1 MTIKPS
7 HIIDMPIINKDYVEV
22 RPVSY
27 KDLKDI
33 VGNFHKHNIEPQG
46 HKFSLGIFR
55 KKLDDFVAGDDFQN
69 MHDWIILGEYNC
81 ENDEALVEFYDDD
94 LCCDMNYSNKYD
106 AYVLN
111 LGGDFVYARPKD
123 ENVLLGVASVG
134 NPTSPKLMDGN
145 TLEITRV
152 CFVDSNNRIGFDDQL
167 PQFSKEHASPI
178 PSMFVSAII
187 KKTKELGYKKL
198 ITFTR
203 INELAKYLKA
213 VGFKIAFTQTR
224 IKKWK
229 SKNADRLYNKSAPSL
244 KNRWELELV

>member
-1 MTIKPS
+1 
-7 HIIDMPIINKDYVEV
+7 
-22 RPVSY
+22 
-27 KDLKDI
+27 
-33 VGNFHKHNIEPQG
+33 
-46 HKFSLGIFR
+46 
-55 KKLDDFVAGDDFQN
+55 
-69 MHDWIILGEYNC
+69 
-81 ENDEALVEFYDDD
+81 
-94 LCCDMNYSNKYD
+94 MNYSNKYD

-213 VGFKIAFTQTR
+213 VGFKISFTQRR

-244 KNRWELELV
+244 KNRWELQ